1 MNITN
6 NTKLETLRFYN
17 NNVSYLDLSSNTNL
31 KELDCLSNNITSL
44 NLSNNL
50 RLSHLNCGG
59 NPLTELDIRTNDLLT
74 YVYCCCCELNSL
86 NIGNKPNLTLLTC
99 YRNRLEELDVSGCSN
114 LRDFMC
120 WENNLFSLNVKNGN
134 NHNMTST
141 KTSGAGH
148 RMLAFDNPNLSCI
161 EVDDPCASKDY
172 NHWQKDEHAIYSSD
186 CSIANYD
193 IVSACES
200 YTWIDGNTYTES
212 NNSATYILTN
222 DAGCDSVVTLDLTIQ
237 KSTFGVDTQSACNSY
252 EWIDGITYYE
262 NNNTATY
269 SLTNSVGCD
278 STVTLNLTILE
289 TTGVDVHSA
298 CDSYKWIDGKTY
310 TKSNNQATY
319 TLTNSA
325 GCDSIVTLDITINK
339 STTYTDIQTACD
351 SYRWIDG
358 NTYYENNNTATH
370 TSTNSSGCDLITT
383 LDLTILNSTTGVDTH
398 TACDSYEWIDG
409 NTYHES
415 NNTATYTLTNSL
427 GCDSIVTL
435 NLTILNSTYGVDVQ
449 TACDSYEW
457 IDGNTYYQSNNT
469 ATYTLTNSLG
479 CDSIVTLNLTI
490 LNSTSIVDYQKTC
503 DPYTWIDGN
512 TYYQS
517 NNTAT
522 HVLTNGDGCD
532 SIVAL
537 DLTILKSTSGE
548 DTQVACD
555 SYTWIDGQIYTEN
568 NNTATYTLTNAAGC
582 DSIVTLNLNIVRIDK
597 SLANNDSTIIAIQ
610 ENADYQWLDCDNG
623 YLNIS
628 GAKDQSYKI
637 SRSGNYAVEI
647 SQMGCIDTTDCF
659 SLNLVGIIETNFE
672 NNITVYPNPTSGL
685 ITVELNSIQDK
696 IETKIYDIKGRF
708 IGDKTFIHT
717 NNFLLDI
724 NEAPGTYFVE
734 IKSDKKKATLR
745 IIKE

>member
-1 MNITN
+1 MI
-6 NTKLETLRFYN
+6 Y
-17 NNVSYLDLSSNTNL
+17 V
-31 KELDCLSNNITSL
+31 
-44 NLSNNL
+44 
-50 RLSHLNCGG
+50 
-59 NPLTELDIRTNDLLT
+59 T

-141 KTSGAGH
+141 ETSGAGH

-222 DAGCDSVVTLDLTIQ
+222 DAGCDSVVTLDLTIL
-237 KSTFGVDTQSACNSY
+237 KSTFGVDAQSACNAY

-269 SLTNSVGCD
+269 SLTNSAGCD

-289 TTGVDVHSA
+289 TTGLDVHSA

-319 TLTNSA
+319 SLTNSA
-325 GCDSIVTLDITINK
+325 GCDSIVTLDLTINK

-358 NTYYENNNTATH
+358 NTYYENNNTA
-370 TSTNSSGCDLITT
+370 SYSLMSNSGCDSLVT
-383 LDLTILNSTTGVDTH
+383 LDLTILNSTYGVDIQ
-398 TACDSYEWIDG
+398 TACDFYEWIDG

-415 NNTATYTLTNSL
+415 NNTATFTLTNSL

-469 ATYTLTNSLG
+469 ATYTLTNSMG

-522 HVLTNGDGCD
+522 HVLTN
-532 SIVAL
+532 A
-537 DLTILKSTSGE
+537 
-548 DTQVACD
+548 
-555 SYTWIDGQIYTEN
+555 N
-568 NNTATYTLTNAAGC
+568 GC

-672 NNITVYPNPTSGL
+672 NKIMVYPNPTSGL

-717 NNFLLDI
+717 NNFLFR
-724 NEAPGTYFVE
+724 Y
-734 IKSDKKKATLR
+734 
-745 IIKE
+745 